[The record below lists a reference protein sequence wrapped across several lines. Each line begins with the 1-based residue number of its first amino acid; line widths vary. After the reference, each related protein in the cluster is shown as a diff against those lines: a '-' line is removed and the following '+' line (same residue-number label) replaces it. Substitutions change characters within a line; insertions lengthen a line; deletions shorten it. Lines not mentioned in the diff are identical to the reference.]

1 MGGVRLLAIG
11 EVMAEIRPAAEGG
24 FVLGFAGD
32 TYNTAVYAAREMR
45 HPGNVGYVTRIGR
58 EPLSKALLEQA
69 AAEGLDVGHIAVD
82 DDRNIGIYAVATDAH
97 GERSFSYWR
106 SQSAARRLFAVEET
120 ALFMPPAEIIYL
132 SGITLAILTPEARS
146 RLFDRLAELRETNGT
161 KVAFDSNF
169 RPALWETAIARA
181 SMDRMWDLTD
191 IALPSMDDEMAIS
204 GVDAESAVIDRFA
217 GRTWD
222 GVAIK
227 RGVRGPVSPFIAPS
241 DMPDLRRQ
249 KRWSIPPPRRVT
261 ASIPSYLAAFLNG
274 AGRSTACA
282 PGTEL
287 AARGWSDSPGAI
299 IPPRRQLVAF
309 IGQTLCGFK
318 TGSV

>member
-132 SGITLAILTPEARS
+132 SGITLAILTPAARS

-169 RPALWETAIARA
+169 RPALWEDPAIARA

-241 DMPDLRRQ
+241 DMPDF
-249 KRWSIPPPRRVT
+249 PPAEAVVDTT
-261 ASIPSYLAAFLNG
+261 AAGDSFNAGYLAAFLNG
-274 AGRSTACA
+274 AGEIDRMRA
-282 PGTEL
+282 GHRL
-287 AARGWSDSPGAI
+287 AARVVGSPGAI
-299 IPPRRQLVAF
+299 MPRDA
-309 IGQTLCGFK
+309 G
-318 TGSV
+318 